1 MKAICIRT
9 VGITKK
15 GVVKT
20 SLFLYSDITH
30 DQDTRR
36 HTKYR
41 GASEDIS
48 TRVNIMLPSSQNKND
63 NPAQTSVATIFVL

>member
-1 MKAICIRT
+1 MKLIFRWHHK
-9 VGITKK
+9 KK
-15 GVVKT
+15 GLVKT

-30 DQDTRR
+30 DRDTRQ

-48 TRVNIMLPSSQNKND
+48 PRVNIMLPSSQNKND